1 LNGHLT
7 DFLLYFAFKVLTK
20 VLIGGPFRPGQMFDL
35 CKLLNITIG
44 VSNEDFVNILVEDAQ
59 DLAMAVYGSGY
70 WADHWDYYLDLI
82 ESYLSIYPD
91 NEESVMYDTSLRYFF
106 STATVK
112 PRSQKYV
119 LQPTFDYKGKHVQQL
134 DSTFFDPEK
143 VKEQEAFRDQNTG
156 LIGIDANWQRTNAG
170 KAFKS
175 SAIEKLFLLGSIK
188 FAMRDAYGM
197 GIEYEGGRP
206 GWLDSMNGLPGM
218 IGSGMP
224 ETYEL
229 YLLLKYV
236 KSVFDK
242 YQRSIVIPSELA
254 KMIKTVETALDDL
267 DASGFK
273 DSDDIP
279 EDVPEDLFN
288 YWDIV
293 AAARESYRNDVQYY
307 FSGNT
312 TTVHPKHASRMI
324 DRWLDQIELGI
335 KRAFHFATIGY
346 GDDGTSGIPASFF
359 AYDVTDWVLNENRNA
374 LGQPLVNAKA
384 MKVKKFPIFLEG
396 PVRYMKIIQ
405 DSEDKMKDI
414 YQKVLHSGLRDTKL
428 NMYFLSAT
436 LKGQTYDMGRQIAFA
451 PGWLEN
457 QSIWMHMSYKYYLQ
471 LIRGKLYDE
480 FFSEMKGGG
489 ILPFMDPKVYG
500 RSLMECSSFIASS
513 AFPDPSIHGEGF
525 VARLSGSTAEFMSM
539 WKHMFIGAKPFYLN
553 ESGDIEMQLAP
564 VLPSWLFSDDTAEA
578 TPRVDDTGAPIV
590 TFKLFAS
597 IDVTYHNPAG
607 TDIYGV
613 PPQRYTVKLA
623 DGGEINIDGPSIPTD
638 TALEIRKVKGVS
650 TIDAYF

>member
-1 LNGHLT
+1 
-7 DFLLYFAFKVLTK
+7 
-20 VLIGGPFRPGQMFDL
+20 
-35 CKLLNITIG
+35 
-44 VSNEDFVNILVEDAQ
+44 
-59 DLAMAVYGSGY
+59 
-70 WADHWDYYLDLI
+70 
-82 ESYLSIYPD
+82 
-91 NEESVMYDTSLRYFF
+91 
-106 STATVK
+106 
-112 PRSQKYV
+112 
-119 LQPTFDYKGKHVQQL
+119 
-134 DSTFFDPEK
+134 
-143 VKEQEAFRDQNTG
+143 
-156 LIGIDANWQRTNAG
+156 
-170 KAFKS
+170 
-175 SAIEKLFLLGSIK
+175 
-188 FAMRDAYGM
+188 
-197 GIEYEGGRP
+197 
-206 GWLDSMNGLPGM
+206 
-218 IGSGMP
+218 
-224 ETYEL
+224 
-229 YLLLKYV
+229 
-236 KSVFDK
+236 
-242 YQRSIVIPSELA
+242 
-254 KMIKTVETALDDL
+254 
-267 DASGFK
+267 
-273 DSDDIP
+273 
-279 EDVPEDLFN
+279 
-288 YWDIV
+288 
-293 AAARESYRNDVQYY
+293 
-307 FSGNT
+307 
-312 TTVHPKHASRMI
+312 
-324 DRWLDQIELGI
+324 
-335 KRAFHFATIGY
+335 
-346 GDDGTSGIPASFF
+346 
-359 AYDVTDWVLNENRNA
+359 VTDWVLNENRNA